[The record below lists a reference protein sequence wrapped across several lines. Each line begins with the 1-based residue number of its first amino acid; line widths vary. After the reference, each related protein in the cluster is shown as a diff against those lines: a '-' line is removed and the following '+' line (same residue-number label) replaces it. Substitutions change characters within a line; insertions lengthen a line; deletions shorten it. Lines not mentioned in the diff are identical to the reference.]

1 MVKISKENVSKLWP
15 NETNQRILNYM
26 EVIIEALEDKYHQNI
41 PNRYI
46 LQLDLL
52 RDLWKN
58 YFKVSNELVKNDI
71 YLRGESGRIYQN
83 PALDTQQRLYA
94 KIMDCLKTL
103 GITVFEEK
111 REKIMDKKLKS
122 HSGKSSESTLD
133 NEDAANLAKLL
144 LS

>member
-1 MVKISKENVSKLWP
+1 MLH
-15 NETNQRILNYM
+15 L
-26 EVIIEALEDKYHQNI
+26 IIFPKYKQNI

-71 YLRGESGRIYQN
+71 YLKGESGRIYQN

-103 GITVFEEK
+103 GVTVFEEK
-111 REKIMDKKLKS
+111 REKILDKKL
-122 HSGKSSESTLD
+122 G
-133 NEDAANLAKLL
+133 EDKGASAQELLENLIN
-144 LS
+144 